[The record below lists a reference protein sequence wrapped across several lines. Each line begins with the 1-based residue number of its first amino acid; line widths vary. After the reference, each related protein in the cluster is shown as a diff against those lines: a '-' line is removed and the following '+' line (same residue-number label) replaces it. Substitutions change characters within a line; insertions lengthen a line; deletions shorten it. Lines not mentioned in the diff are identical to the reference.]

1 MPPVN
6 QLRRMHYEDEERSQ
20 VIPSDVAD
28 TVNEIRDGLNVLLE
42 DSIRR
47 VKGTADAI
55 ENNYIAPI
63 GRSVGKFASGSPVVF
78 TFLLFFGFFSAIPVF
93 IAIGIL
99 TFATSVLL
107 TAVLGFFAFAVT
119 VMLLIAGAILTP
131 ILIFTS
137 FVSFIATSSLV
148 CAFLATRLYLCISK
162 RGLSDFPAG
171 VLDWMEET
179 RLRVLLT
186 LGLGEKFETSDA
198 KDKVEPE
205 TILLTRIV
213 VPSTIPEDD
222 EREEDDKTEVGYRES
237 PERVKLEVIE
247 IVSAEPLSAV
257 GIVPKAGDEDV
268 KPESQSFGSQGE
280 GLTQGT
286 QHTLSH
292 RGHKDEE
299 TAVAEEA
306 GV

>member
-1 MPPVN
+1 
-6 QLRRMHYEDEERSQ
+6 
-20 VIPSDVAD
+20 
-28 TVNEIRDGLNVLLE
+28 
-42 DSIRR
+42 
-47 VKGTADAI
+47 
-55 ENNYIAPI
+55 
-63 GRSVGKFASGSPVVF
+63 
-78 TFLLFFGFFSAIPVF
+78 
-93 IAIGIL
+93 
-99 TFATSVLL
+99 
-107 TAVLGFFAFAVT
+107 
-119 VMLLIAGAILTP
+119 
-131 ILIFTS
+131 
-137 FVSFIATSSLV
+137 
-148 CAFLATRLYLCISK
+148 
-162 RGLSDFPAG
+162 
-171 VLDWMEET
+171 MEET

-198 KDKVEPE
+198 EDRVEPE

-299 TAVAEEA
+299 TALAEEA